1 MLFFV
6 VFVNHLLTLI
16 ETIIPWSLLFIESVM
31 DPLNIDQNIKR
42 RRTIEFIRN
51 NKQTKVLSRFC
62 FEKPRESWLATAL
75 NKDETKS

>member
-1 MLFFV
+1 
-6 VFVNHLLTLI
+6 
-16 ETIIPWSLLFIESVM
+16 M